1 MICDYCKYEL
11 QQDDYYWDFEFADVV
26 ICEECLGD
34 FLFDLEEKH
43 KKTYDPESYYIDLE
57 IDLYREKRGE

>member
-43 KKTYDPESYYIDLE
+43 QKTYDPENYYIDLE
-57 IDLYREKRGE
+57 IDRYREERGE